1 MSNFYS
7 YSMYGGMEY
16 HPTGQQAKQAVD
28 DAIKAMTADETM
40 YNAADI
46 SGCTWGEV
54 IERAHPTGDVGYAL
68 KRQDRITYETAYPQ
82 VIDGRMMTAEGDL
95 RLLQN
100 FHEADLLEHDM
111 VLSIACIWE
120 NLSARIDRFKQHNFE
135 DVTVFADLLYE
146 KYQAKR
152 GGKEGGMSFTTI
164 DKKFKLI
171 ISIQKALDL
180 GPEILVAKSKM
191 LEAVE
196 QTGGDSDF
204 KALVTAAYSMTDGK
218 VSVAK
223 ILSLRSIKISN
234 ALWNEAL
241 AIAVAAIEVISKKK
255 QIRLYKK
262 NEAGKYIG
270 IPLDIAAI

>member
-1 MSNFYS
+1 MNFYS
-7 YSMYGGMEY
+7 YSFYHGMQNHQTAPE
-16 HPTGQQAKQAVD
+16 AKA
-28 DAIKAMTADETM
+28 AAEEAMRIMAADTTL

-46 SGCTWGEV
+46 TGITWGEV
-54 IERAHPTGDVGYAL
+54 TERAASTGELGYAL
-68 KRQDRITYETAYPQ
+68 KRQDRLTYEAAHPQ
-82 VIDGRMMTAEGDL
+82 VVDGRMMTADGDL

-100 FHEADLLEHDM
+100 IHESDLLEHDM
-111 VLSIACIWE
+111 VLSISCIWE
-120 NLSARIDRFKQHNFE
+120 RLSATIDRFKQHNFE

-152 GGKEGGMSFTTI
+152 GGKEGGMSFTTF
-164 DKKFKLI
+164 DKKFKLV
-171 ISIQKALDL
+171 ISIQKVLDL
-180 GPEILVAKSKM
+180 GPEILVAKAKM

-223 ILSLRSIKISN
+223 ILSLRSIKIAN

-241 AIAVAAIEVISKKK
+241 AIAIDAIEVISKKK

-262 NEAGKYIG
+262 NDAGKYIS

>member
-1 MSNFYS
+1 MNFFS
-7 YSMYGGMEY
+7 YSFLSGMQY
-16 HPTGQQAKQAVD
+16 HPTGPEAKQA
-28 DAIKAMTADETM
+28 ADEAM
-40 YNAADI
+40 RIMSADPTLYCGDDLTGI
-46 SGCTWGEV
+46 TWGEV
-54 IERAHPTGDVGYAL
+54 VERAHPTGDVGYAL
-68 KRQDRITYETAYPQ
+68 KRQDRITYEAVYPQ

-100 FHEADLLEHDM
+100 FHESDLLEHDM

-120 NLSARIDRFKQHNFE
+120 GLSARIDRFKQHNFE

-171 ISIQKALDL
+171 ISIQKTLDL

-191 LEAVE
+191 LEAIE

-241 AIAVAAIEVISKKK
+241 AIAIDAIEVISKKK

-262 NEAGKYIG
+262 NDAGKYIS